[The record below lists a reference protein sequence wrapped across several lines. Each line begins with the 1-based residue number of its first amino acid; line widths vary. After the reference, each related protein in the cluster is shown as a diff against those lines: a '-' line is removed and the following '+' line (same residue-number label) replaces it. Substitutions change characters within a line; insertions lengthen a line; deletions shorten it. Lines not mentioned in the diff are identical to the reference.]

1 MGDGGCKFVLGRQRL
16 ENYHYNM
23 DPFIFHPFF
32 IYIYNPF
39 STKKKKLII
48 KFCFSNK
55 TTKIYLL
62 KIDNTGTS
70 RLIKHNQMHRFLAK
84 SAGL

>member
-32 IYIYNPF
+32 IYIYSPF
-39 STKKKKLII
+39 SKK
-48 KFCFSNK
+48 
-55 TTKIYLL
+55 
-62 KIDNTGTS
+62 
-70 RLIKHNQMHRFLAK
+70 
-84 SAGL
+84 

>member
-1 MGDGGCKFVLGRQRL
+1 MGDGGCKFVLGRQTRKL
-16 ENYHYNM
+16 PLQHGSFY
-23 DPFIFHPFF
+23 FSSIFL
-32 IYIYNPF
+32 YIYNPF

>member
-32 IYIYNPF
+32 IYIQSF
-39 STKKKKLII
+39 FKKKK
-48 KFCFSNK
+48 
-55 TTKIYLL
+55 
-62 KIDNTGTS
+62 
-70 RLIKHNQMHRFLAK
+70 
-84 SAGL
+84 